1 VIKTVISLLVVA
13 AVLNAV
19 GRSTMAAWRYFQ
31 LKDEAQ
37 QLVLFGAAV
46 STGELASRI
55 VEKAEELEV
64 PLLADAVT
72 VERDGNRTTMD
83 AWYTEPLELFPRFV
97 YPVDLSFSVEALAVR
112 PATVDD
118 VRGL

>member
-1 VIKTVISLLVVA
+1 VIRTVITLLVVA
-13 AVLNAV
+13 ATLNAV

-31 LKDEAQ
+31 LKDAAQ
-37 QLVLFGAAV
+37 QLVLFGAGV
-46 STGELASRI
+46 STNELANQI
-55 VEKAEELEV
+55 VERAEELEV
-64 PLLADAVT
+64 PLGAEAVT

-83 AWYTEPLELFPRFV
+83 ASYTESLELFPSFV